1 MEHQPI
7 LQVEN
12 LQKHFPLKGGMLPG
26 APKRSVK
33 AVDGVSFS
41 LARGQTLGLVGE
53 SGCGKS
59 TTGRMVARLM
69 DPTGG
74 RILVDGED
82 ISGLRGKDL
91 YNFRR
96 KVQMI
101 FQDPFA
107 SLNPRQTVGTA
118 IAAPMVA
125 QKINPPG
132 GLKNRVK
139 ELLDQVGLK
148 PEHYNRFP
156 HEFSGGQR
164 QRVGIARAISLNP
177 SVIVCDEPVSALDVS
192 VQAQVVN
199 LLQQIQ
205 RDTGVSYIFI
215 AHDLSVVRHISHEV
229 AVMYLGKI
237 VEQGP
242 RDALFSDPL
251 HPYTKALLSA
261 VPLPDPRAAREQVKI
276 RLRGDLPSPANPPS
290 GCVFRTRCPLIG
302 TLPEDQRQRCIEQ
315 IPTPATPA
323 APACHHAGMAVPVL
337 AGVE

>member
-1 MEHQPI
+1 MENQAI

-12 LQKHFPLKGGMLPG
+12 LQKHFPLKGGLLPG
-26 APKRSVK
+26 AAKRTVK
-33 AVDGVSFS
+33 AVDGVTFS
-41 LARGQTLGLVGE
+41 LGRGRTLGLVGE

-59 TTGRMVARLM
+59 TTGRMVSRLM

-74 RILVDGED
+74 RIMIDGVD
-82 ISGLRGKDL
+82 ISQLRGRDL

-199 LLQQIQ
+199 LLEQIQ

-242 RDALFSDPL
+242 RDALFSDPR

-261 VPLPDPRAAREQVKI
+261 VPLPDPKAARQQVKI

-290 GCVFRTRCPLIG
+290 GCVFRTRCPLMA
-302 TLPEDQRQRCIEQ
+302 TLPEEQRQRCNNDV
-315 IPTPATPA
+315 PAPATLSTS
-323 APACHHAGMAVPVL
+323 ACHHSGVADAVP
-337 AGVE
+337 AGVQ

>member
-1 MEHQPI
+1 MDTQAI

-12 LQKHFPLKGGMLPG
+12 LQKHFPIKGGLFS
-26 APKRSVK
+26 PKGSKTVK

-74 RILVDGED
+74 RILIDGVD
-82 ISGLRGKDL
+82 ISQLGGHDL

-118 IAAPMVA
+118 IAAPMLA
-125 QKINPPG
+125 QKINPAG
-132 GLKNRVK
+132 GLKNRVR
-139 ELLDQVGLK
+139 ELLEQVGLK

-199 LLQQIQ
+199 LLQEIQ
-205 RDTGVSYIFI
+205 RDTGVAYIFI

-237 VEQGP
+237 VEQGAREELFRDP
-242 RDALFSDPL
+242 R
-251 HPYTKALLSA
+251 HPYTQALLSA
-261 VPLPDPRAAREQVKI
+261 VPLPDPRAARQQQKI

-290 GCVFRTRCPLIG
+290 GCVFRTRCPLFG
-302 TLPEDQRQRCIEQ
+302 TLDPEQQQRCISE
-315 IPTPATPA
+315 IPRPASAA
-323 APACHHAGMAVPVL
+323 APACHHAGLESAAL
-337 AGVE
+337 AGVQ

>member
-12 LQKHFPLKGGMLPG
+12 LQKHFPLKGGLLPG
-26 APKRSVK
+26 AAKRSVK

-74 RILVDGED
+74 RIVVDGVD
-82 ISGLRGKDL
+82 ISELRGRDL

-125 QKINPPG
+125 QKINPQG

-164 QRVGIARAISLNP
+164 QRVGIARALAVEP
-177 SVIVCDEPVSALDVS
+177 QVLLLDEPVSALDVS
-192 VQAQVVN
+192 VRAEIMN
-199 LLQQIQ
+199 LLVRL
-205 RDTGVSYIFI
+205 RDQLGLSYLFI
-215 AHDLSVVRHISHEV
+215 SHDVAMVRHLSDRV
-229 AVMYLGKI
+229 AVMYLGRV
-237 VEQGP
+237 VETGTWKAVVD
-242 RDALFSDPL
+242 RPL
-251 HPYTKALLSA
+251 HPYTQALRDA
-261 VPLPDPRAAREQVKI
+261 VPVPDPRAARAIEPMVKGEV
-276 RLRGDLPSPANPPS
+276 GDAPVVGV
-290 GCVFRTRCPLIG
+290 GCPFAPRCPLVEEVCWRVDPPLVP
-302 TLPEDQRQRCIEQ
+302 LPDGHEV
-315 IPTPATPA
+315 
-323 APACHHAGMAVPVL
+323 ACHVRVREAV
-337 AGVE
+337 AAA

>member
-1 MEHQPI
+1 MEQQAI

-12 LQKHFPLKGGMLPG
+12 LQKHFPLKGGLLPG

-59 TTGRMVARLM
+59 TTGRMVARLL

-82 ISGLRGKDL
+82 ISQLRGRDL

-107 SLNPRQTVGTA
+107 SLNPRQSVGTA

-242 RDALFSDPL
+242 RDALFSNPL

-261 VPLPDPRAAREQVKI
+261 VPLPDPRAAREQVKV

-302 TLPEDQRQRCIEQ
+302 TLPEEQRRRCIDS
-315 IPTPATPA
+315 IPAPATPA
-323 APACHHAGMAVPVL
+323 SPACHHVDNAAKVL
-337 AGVE
+337 TAAQ

>member
-1 MEHQPI
+1 MDSQPI

-12 LQKHFPLKGGMLPG
+12 LQKHFPLKGGLLPG
-26 APKRSVK
+26 AAKRSVK
-33 AVDGVSFS
+33 AVDGVTFS
-41 LARGQTLGLVGE
+41 LARGRTLGLVGE

-82 ISGLRGKDL
+82 ISRLRGRDL

-215 AHDLSVVRHISHEV
+215 AHDLSVVRHISHDV

-242 RDALFSDPL
+242 RDALFNEPR

-290 GCVFRTRCPLIG
+290 GCVFRTRCPLIA
-302 TLPEDQRQRCIEQ
+302 TLPEEQRQRCLNE
-315 IPTPATPA
+315 IPVPATPS
-323 APACHHAGMAVPVL
+323 APACHHPGVAAQAL
-337 AGVE
+337 AGVQ

>member
-1 MEHQPI
+1 
-7 LQVEN
+7 
-12 LQKHFPLKGGMLPG
+12 
-26 APKRSVK
+26 
-33 AVDGVSFS
+33 
-41 LARGQTLGLVGE
+41 
-53 SGCGKS
+53 
-59 TTGRMVARLM
+59 
-69 DPTGG
+69 
-74 RILVDGED
+74 
-82 ISGLRGKDL
+82 
-91 YNFRR
+91 
-96 KVQMI
+96 MI

-107 SLNPRQTVGTA
+107 SLNPRQSVGTA

-205 RDTGVSYIFI
+205 QDTGVSYIFI

-242 RDALFSDPL
+242 RDELFRNPL

-302 TLPEDQRQRCIEQ
+302 TLPEEQRQRCIDE

-323 APACHHAGMAVPVL
+323 APACHHAGMAATAL
-337 AGVE
+337 AGVK

>member
-1 MEHQPI
+1 MDTQAI
-7 LQVEN
+7 LHVQN
-12 LQKHFPLKGGMLPG
+12 LQKHFPIKGGLFS
-26 APKRSVK
+26 PKGSKRVK

-74 RILVDGED
+74 RIVIDGVD
-82 ISGLRGKDL
+82 ISQLGGREL

-118 IAAPMVA
+118 IAAPMLA
-125 QKINPPG
+125 QKINPSG
-132 GLKNRVK
+132 GMKNRVK
-139 ELLDQVGLK
+139 ELLEQVGLK

-199 LLQQIQ
+199 LLQEIQ
-205 RDTGVSYIFI
+205 RDTGVAYIFI
-215 AHDLSVVRHISHEV
+215 AHDLSVVRHISHDV

-237 VEQGP
+237 VERGP
-242 RDALFSDPL
+242 RDELFHDPK

-261 VPLPDPRAAREQVKI
+261 VPLPDPNAARLQQKI

-290 GCVFRTRCPLIG
+290 GCVFRTRCPLFS
-302 TLPEDQRQRCIEQ
+302 TLGEEQQQRCITE
-315 IPTPATPA
+315 IPAPASTA
-323 APACHHAGMAVPVL
+323 APACHHSGMAAAAL
-337 AGVE
+337 ADVQ

>member
-12 LQKHFPLKGGMLPG
+12 LQKHFPLKGGLLPG
-26 APKRSVK
+26 AAKRSVK

-74 RILVDGED
+74 RIVVDGVD
-82 ISGLRGKDL
+82 ISELRGRDL

-125 QKINPPG
+125 QKINPQG

-199 LLQQIQ
+199 LLEQIQ

-242 RDALFSDPL
+242 RDELFQNPL

-302 TLPEDQRQRCIEQ
+302 TLPEEQRQRCINE
-315 IPTPATPA
+315 IPPPAMAA
-323 APACHHAGMAVPVL
+323 APACHHTGMAAAVL
-337 AGVE
+337 AGVQ

>member
-1 MEHQPI
+1 MEHEPI
-7 LQVEN
+7 LHVEN
-12 LQKHFPLKGGMLPG
+12 LQKHFPLKGGFLPG
-26 APKRSVK
+26 AAKRSVK

-69 DPTGG
+69 DPTAG
-74 RILVDGED
+74 RIVIDGVD
-82 ISGLRGKDL
+82 ISQLRGREL

-107 SLNPRQTVGTA
+107 SLNPRQSVGTA

-205 RDTGVSYIFI
+205 QDTGVSYIFI

-242 RDALFSDPL
+242 RDELFRNPL

-302 TLPEDQRQRCIEQ
+302 TLPEEQRQRCINE

-323 APACHHAGMAVPVL
+323 APACHHAGMAATAL
-337 AGVE
+337 AGVK